1 VTSVYPGGAY
11 LAALLVSLAGLGLLD
26 WRYRLALFADAR
38 RTLATVGIGVA
49 AFLAW
54 DLAGVGLGIF
64 FRGDS
69 RYLTGIE
76 VAPEVPLEE
85 LFFLTLL
92 VYQTLL
98 LWLALSRRLAS
109 PRLATPSEE
118 PAP

>member
-1 VTSVYPGGAY
+1 MSSVYPGGAY
-11 LAALLVSLAGLGLLD
+11 LIALLVSLAGLGFLD
-26 WRYRLALFADAR
+26 WRYSVALFADAR

-49 AFLAW
+49 VFLVW

-64 FRGDS
+64 FRGES
-69 RYLTGIE
+69 RYLTGLQ

-98 LWLALSRRLAS
+98 LWLALSRRLGVRTGGAS
-109 PRLATPSEE
+109 A
-118 PAP
+118 

>member
-1 VTSVYPGGAY
+1 MSSVYPGCLY

-26 WRYRLALFADAR
+26 WRHRVALFVDPR
-38 RTLATVGIGVA
+38 RTLTTVGIGVA
-49 AFLAW
+49 VFLAW

-69 RYLTGIE
+69 EYLTGIQ

-85 LFFLTLL
+85 VFFLTLL

-98 LWLALSRRLAS
+98 AWLALDRRARSRAVRA
-109 PRLATPSEE
+109 
-118 PAP
+118 